1 MIEDNL
7 KIEVKCNDK
16 ATKAIKKLRFDM
28 FLLSIGWRKKETPN
42 NKLRR
47 QGKPMIRK
55 QALIKAYKNLLR
67 KENELIR
74 NLSNAEDFIKFK
86 KCYEELTRK

>member
-7 KIEVKCNDK
+7 KIEIKCNDK
-16 ATKAIKKLRFDM
+16 ATKAIKRLRFDM

-42 NKLRR
+42 NQLRR

-55 QALIKAYKNLLR
+55 QALIKEYKDSLKKR
-67 KENELIR
+67 K
-74 NLSNAEDFIKFK
+74 
-86 KCYEELTRK
+86 